1 MGGNTTVFNNVT
13 KKEYKAERVELNTIN
28 LINFRKDFINLFNL
42 INERFKAEYG
52 RNLWKPSDIKNCIV
66 FNGSSSFILSDE
78 YDPKEILKYKTH
90 MGDVDVTIP
99 DYEGK
104 NLFLLLRKYENK
116 RFDKFTYKGT
126 YRQNENALGD
136 QILTIFKYYL
146 TDIVHPGGVSTKGC
160 INIQIDFELT
170 DFHSGSPT
178 EFARFGHSSS
188 FEDAKAE
195 VKAFHHKYLIQAVM
209 TCISKLN
216 DAIVV
221 TRGSTPDNLKQISWN
236 KNKPAKMLKFSVN
249 NGLRACLEPMMD
261 NGKQVY
267 MDGLKVYKEITV
279 GDSKFEKSVQKI
291 FNIAFKGK
299 GDIKEFHSFV
309 GVCRLIKKYCNKREQ
324 MDILEAYF
332 NIMFNLTSQVK
343 CDRIEDDI
351 EEKDSGVRYIEN
363 FLNLKVH
370 RKQARIDAYVSHKK
384 LKGYKAS

>member
-1 MGGNTTVFNNVT
+1 MGGNTTVFNTIT
-13 KKEYKAERVELNTIN
+13 KKEYKAEKVELNSVN
-28 LINFRKDFINLFNL
+28 LLDFRKDFIKLFKL
-42 INERFKAEYG
+42 INERFKKEYN
-52 RNLWKPSDIKNCIV
+52 RNLWKSSDIESSII
-66 FNGSSSFILSDE
+66 FNGSSSFILNKE
-78 YDPKEILKYKTH
+78 YDPEEILKYKTH

-116 RFDKFTYKGT
+116 RFENFTYKGT

-136 QILTIFKYYL
+136 QILTIFRYYL
-146 TDIVHPGGVSTKGC
+146 DKSKY

-170 DFHSGSPT
+170 EFDKGSPT

-195 VKAFHHKYLIQAVM
+195 VKAFHHKFLIQAVM

-236 KNKPAKMLKFSVN
+236 KTKPAKMLKFSVN
-249 NGLRACLEPMMD
+249 NGMRACLEPMLD
-261 NGKQVY
+261 SEGNQVY

-279 GDSKFEKSVQKI
+279 SDSKFEKSVQKI
-291 FNIAFKGK
+291 FNTAFKGK
-299 GDIKEFHSFV
+299 GDIREFHSFV
-309 GVCRLIKKYCNKREQ
+309 GICRLIKKFCNKREQ

-370 RKQARIDAYVSHKK
+370 RKQARIDAYIAHKK
-384 LKGYKAS
+384 SKGFRAS